1 MSDGSIII
9 DTRLDTSGAEKGVN
23 GLSGKLNKLAK
34 GGLKVTS
41 AGIAMA
47 TSALGGMATYALKVG
62 GDFEEGMSKVKA
74 ISGATAEDMVK
85 LSEKAKEM
93 GAKTKFSATESAEA
107 LQYMAMAGWK
117 TTEMLDGLPGIMNLA
132 AASGEDLALTS
143 DIVTDALTAFGMKA
157 SESAHFADIL
167 ASASSNSNTNVSMLG
182 ESFKYVAPLCGSL
195 KFSAEDTSVALGLMA
210 NSGIKATQAG
220 TSLKTALTN
229 MIKPSNKMKA
239 VMDKYNLSVTNTDG
253 SMKSL
258 SEIMDMLR
266 TNMGGL
272 DDATKSAAA
281 AQLFGKESLSGMLAI
296 INASPEDYEKLT
308 NAIKNCDGAAE
319 NMANT
324 MNDNLKGQV
333 TLLKSALE
341 GLGIAVYEKFQEP
354 LKNAVKGINEM
365 VGELQTAFNE
375 RGFEGLAEGLG
386 TVLSEGI
393 KNITSQLPRFVS
405 LGIKVIKSLINGIQ
419 ENAADITSSL
429 ADVGSKIVDG
439 IFNILPAVLELGIKV
454 VSYFLRGVASQLP
467 SLIQSGV
474 ECITEL
480 INTILEDL
488 PLVIEVGMEILE
500 GLVKGIIDAIPV
512 LLDALPEI
520 IDNLIL
526 TISESLPTILE
537 KGKDI
542 LLALVDGLVQAIPK
556 VIEELPKII
565 NAIIKGI
572 TDNLPIIIDAG
583 IQVMLALIE
592 GLVQALP
599 QLIDYIPQIIESVI
613 QAIIDNLPQLI
624 DCGVKMWLA
633 VMKGIIKAVPKL
645 LKAIPKI
652 IKAIWTLVTGV
663 DWAELGKK
671 AIKGI
676 LKGWLEQGKKL
687 LDKIK
692 EIFKPVTDFFEQLG
706 QDISDK
712 FTEGFDALVSFFT
725 EDIPKAF
732 DDFCESAREFV
743 DKVKQSIVTFF
754 TEDVPQAIDDMIQ
767 WFEELPYKIGYKL
780 GEMAAKVVEWKNNV
794 VAYFKELPGK
804 IAEAFTEA
812 YNNTKQW
819 LSDTYNSCKESIGNT
834 IESITTWFSELPDR
848 IGTWFSETYNRVAQ
862 WLTDTYNTAKQKAS
876 EIVEGIVSYFREL
889 PGRIWSWLSGVIDSV
904 RNWGR
909 DMKAS
914 ASAAAKETADSII
927 SWFKDLPSRMY
938 SIGANI
944 VNGIKNGIKSAAGKL
959 HSGIT
964 NFCDG
969 VADGFTD
976 YFDINSPSRLMRDL
990 VGKNIVR
997 GIGVGIDI
1005 ETPDLSRQLDSNLD
1019 GLYRQLRS
1027 TVDIE
1032 TAKTTASVAAKN
1044 NVNLNEKGVI
1054 DNTVKSR
1061 NSGVCYAEFNVEG
1074 RHVAS
1079 ATAPYM
1085 DQELAKIQGYKERRR
1100 E

>member
-9 DTRLDTSGAEKGVN
+9 DTRLDTSGAENGVS

-34 GGLKVTS
+34 GSLKATS

-74 ISGATAEDMVK
+74 ISGATAEDMTK
-85 LSEKAKEM
+85 LTEKAKEM

-117 TTEMLDGLPGIMNLA
+117 TNDMLNGLEGIMNLA

-143 DIVTDALTAFGMKA
+143 DIVTDALTAFGLKA
-157 SESAHFADIL
+157 SDSAHFADIL

-195 KFSAEDTSVALGLMA
+195 KFSAEDTAIALGLMA
-210 NSGIKATQAG
+210 NAGIKGSQG
-220 TSLKTALTN
+220 GTALRASLSRLVKPTGDVAAAMDQYGITLTN
-229 MIKPSNKMKA
+229 S
-239 VMDKYNLSVTNTDG
+239 DG
-253 SMKSL
+253 SMKTL
-258 SEIMDMLR
+258 GEVMDLLR
-266 TNMGGL
+266 DKMGGL
-272 DDATKSAAA
+272 DESTKAQVATT
-281 AQLFGKESLSGMLAI
+281 LFGQEAMSGMLAI

-319 NMANT
+319 NMADT

-354 LKNAVKGINEM
+354 LKNVVKGINEM
-365 VGELQTAFNE
+365 VGQLQTAFNE
-375 RGFEGLAEGLG
+375 RGFEGLAEALG

-393 KNITSQLPRFVS
+393 KNITSQLPGFVS

-419 ENAADITSSL
+419 QNAVDITSAL
-429 ADVGSKIVDG
+429 VDVCSTIVDG
-439 IFNILPAVLELGIKV
+439 LFNILPAVLELGIKV
-454 VSYFLRGVASQLP
+454 ISYFLQGIANQLP
-467 SLIQSGV
+467 YLIQGAI

-488 PLVIEVGMEILE
+488 PLVVEVGMEILE
-500 GLVKGIIDAIPV
+500 GLVKGLIEAIPV
-512 LLDALPEI
+512 LLEALPEI
-520 IDNLIL
+520 LDNLIQS
-526 TISESLPTILE
+526 ISEALPTILE

-583 IQVMLALIE
+583 IQVMLALID
-592 GLVQALP
+592 GLIEALP
-599 QLIDYIPQIIESVI
+599 QLIDYIPQIIESFLR
-613 QAIIDNLPQLI
+613 AIIENLPQMV
-624 DCGVKMWLA
+624 DCGYKLWFGVVKG
-633 VMKGIIKAVPKL
+633 V
-645 LKAIPKI
+645 LKASVKLIEAIPRL
-652 IKAIWTLVTGV
+652 IKSIKNLITGV
-663 DWAELGKK
+663 DWISLGKD
-671 AIKGI
+671 AIKGMI
-676 LKGWLEQGKKL
+676 KGLAMQGVKI

-692 EIFKPVTDFFEQLG
+692 ELFQPVTDFFEQLG

-732 DDFCESAREFV
+732 DDFCESAKEFV

-767 WFEELPYKIGYKL
+767 WFEELPYEIGYKL

-876 EIVEGIVSYFREL
+876 EIVDGIVNYFKEL
-889 PGRIWSWLSGVIDSV
+889 PGRIWSWLSSVIDSV

-914 ASAAAKETADSII
+914 ASEAAKETADSII
-927 SWFKDLPSRMY
+927 SWFKDLPSRMFN
-938 SIGANI
+938 IGANI
-944 VNGIKNGIKSAAGKL
+944 VTGIWNGIKSAGDWLKSKINEFC
-959 HSGIT
+959 SGIK
-964 NFCDG
+964 
-969 VADGFTD
+969 DGFLD
-976 YFDINSPSRLMRDL
+976 FFDIHSPSRLMRDL

-997 GIGVGIDI
+997 GIGVGIDV
-1005 ETPDLSRQLDSNLD
+1005 EGPQLNDIAIDNMQD
-1019 GLYRQLRS
+1019 LYRQLRS

-1032 TAKTTASVAAKN
+1032 TAKTTANVVAKN
-1044 NVNLNEKGVI
+1044 NITLNEKGVI
-1054 DNTVKSR
+1054 DNTAKSR
-1061 NSGVCYAEFNVEG
+1061 NSGVCYAEFNLEG

-1085 DQELAKIQGYKERRR
+1085 DQELAKIQGYKERGRG
-1100 E
+1100 